1 MKVMIN
7 NKGGAHGAA
16 LSSELLT
23 RRQTEEFL
31 LSGTATFE
39 TACVAPPRLR
49 IHTGGGD
56 LYRLPLT

>member
-49 IHTGGGD
+49 IHTGGG
-56 LYRLPLT
+56 